1 MVNATADGVVD
12 LFDQPPNTASRS
24 CTFSLLWSAARI
36 GAACP
41 SNRKDKQ
48 NEWCHATFRI
58 G

>member
-1 MVNATADGVVD
+1 MVNAAADGVAD

-24 CTFSLLWSAARI
+24 AHSRSFYSAARI

-41 SNRKDKQ
+41 SHRKDKQ
-48 NEWCHATFRI
+48 NEWCHATCRI